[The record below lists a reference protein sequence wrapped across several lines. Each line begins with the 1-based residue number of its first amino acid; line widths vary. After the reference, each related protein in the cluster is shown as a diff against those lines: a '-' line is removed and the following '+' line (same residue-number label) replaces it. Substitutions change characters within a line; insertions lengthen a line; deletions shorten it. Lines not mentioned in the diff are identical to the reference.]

1 MKQQNKKKVLLIGGI
16 AIAIIAVLVGVWFF
30 TTQSSIITGEKN
42 IKVMVVYADQSQDMF
57 DIKTKEEFLRG
68 ALEQEKLI
76 SGNES
81 QYGLFVTTVN
91 GITANDSKQE
101 WWQFSSSGSAL
112 PTSVDSTPIADGQ
125 QFEILLTVGYE

>member
-91 GITANDSKQE
+91 GVTADDSKQE